1 MSQIKIKE
9 NVMQFSEWEVI
20 ILKPTYVFSSFLASQ
35 LPDIELPDPHLLS
48 VDNTAYVIKKQ
59 DSDEETL
66 NEIERH
72 FKFMFHHEISR
83 WLGDTAH
90 NEIESSFLDF
100 LCCFK
105 FELHSHIVLM
115 ETSISQGKQ
124 LIRVKPR
131 SVLLK
136 WMKTAVEEQRD
147 LTSILEKVTV
157 SNLAENATVIVKNFK
172 DLSEIK
178 PFLEASYPQ
187 IFEAEMLRMCDEAD
201 QWPKIDSFETFSRYF
216 AIDIHSQLIHLH

>member
-1 MSQIKIKE
+1 
-9 NVMQFSEWEVI
+9 MQLSEWEII

-35 LPDIELPDPHLLS
+35 LPDIELPDFNLLS
-48 VDNTAYVIKKQ
+48 VDNTAYVIAKQ
-59 DSDEETL
+59 FNDEDTL

-72 FKFMFHHEISR
+72 FKFIFHHEISR
-83 WLGDTAH
+83 WLGDTVH

-115 ETSISQGKQ
+115 EESIAQGKQ
-124 LIRVKPR
+124 LLRIKPR
-131 SVLLK
+131 SVLLT
-136 WMKTAVEEQRD
+136 WMKSAVEEQRD

-157 SNLAENATVIVKNFK
+157 SHLAENATVIVKNFN

-178 PFLEASYPQ
+178 PFLNLYYPK
-187 IFEAEMLRMCDEAD
+187 IFEAEMLRMCDDAE
-201 QWPKIDSFETFSRYF
+201 QWPRIDSYEAFSRYF
-216 AIDIHSQLIHLH
+216 DVDIHTQLIHLH

>member
-1 MSQIKIKE
+1 
-9 NVMQFSEWEVI
+9 MQFSEWEII

-35 LPDIELPDPHLLS
+35 LPDIELPDPHMLS
-48 VDNTAYVIKKQ
+48 VDNTAYVITKQ
-59 DSDEETL
+59 KNDEETL

-83 WLGDTAH
+83 WLGDTVH

-115 ETSISQGKQ
+115 EESMSHGKQ
-124 LIRVKPR
+124 LMRVKPR

-136 WMKTAVEEQRD
+136 WMKSTVEEQRE
-147 LTSILEKVTV
+147 LTSIIEEVTV
-157 SNLAENATVIVKNFK
+157 SHLAENATVIIKNFN
-172 DLSEIK
+172 DLSEVK
-178 PFLEASYPQ
+178 PFLQVHYPQ
-187 IFEAEMLRMCDEAD
+187 IFEAEMFRMCDEAD
-201 QWPKIDSFETFSRYF
+201 QWPKIDSYETFSRYF
-216 AIDIHSQLIHLH
+216 SIDIHTQLIHLH